1 MRPISEE
8 QQLQQQPL
16 EQLHPHHPLHHN
28 QQHHNLN
35 QQIPE
40 IPDLELVEPQV
51 GDGSLWTALYD
62 YKAQGDDELTL
73 RRGEIVVV
81 LSTDSEVSGDK
92 GWWTG
97 KIGDKVGVFPKDF
110 VTDEDPL
117 QLNVSSA
124 IGDIQPRQ
132 IEYDELDI
140 KEVIGS
146 GGFCKVHRGYY
157 DDEEVAIKIAH
168 QTGEDDMQRMRDSV
182 LQEAKL
188 FWAIKH
194 ENIAAL
200 RGVCLNTKLC
210 LVMEYARGGSLNRI
224 LAGKIPPDVLVN
236 WAIQIARGMNYL
248 HNEAPISIIHRDLKS
263 SNVLIYEA
271 IEGNHLRQKT
281 LKITDFGLA
290 REMYNTQRM
299 SAAGTYA
306 WMPPE
311 VISVSIYSKSS
322 DVWSY
327 GVLLWELITGETPYK
342 GFDPLSV
349 AYGVAVNTLTLPI
362 PKTCPETWGA
372 LMKSCWQTDPHKRP
386 GFKEI
391 LTQLEGIACSK
402 FTSTPQ
408 KSFHDMQECWKKEI
422 AQVLHD
428 LREKEKELRNKE
440 EQLLRVQNEQRE
452 KADLLKLREQKLRER
467 EMVLIERELVMWQP
481 VPSKRKPIKGRKNKP
496 LQISLPTGFRH
507 TITAVRDKAEQPG
520 SPSFAG
526 LRIVALTEGHKGK
539 TWGPSTM
546 HQRERSL
553 LPSQLGGNQPEWPA
567 QTSTHSS
574 FSKSAPNLDK
584 KQQQQQQ
591 LQQQQQVSSM
601 TPPPGLEFLI
611 GSASGNGNGNGN
623 GNGTGSAS
631 GGGVGGT
638 PTTSM
643 LFPPGIPFFLTC
655 PNNNHNNN
663 NNNNI
668 GQHSKAIMN
677 TTNITTTNNITSTN
691 ITTTTTTTTT
701 TTNNNNNNSISAN
714 NNNNNNSNSNQ
725 LNNISSNTSSSHN
738 NNHSQTNPS
747 NSQTNAAVVIVQHH
761 QNGMSNSNSSTSFS
775 QTTRMYHRAR
785 SQEYGLDHPA
795 MGYHPS
801 IYLVT
806 DTDGSETDTV
816 ASPTGCFHFLKSNH
830 SSSSGNQNAA
840 ASSLHRFGGS
850 LGNSP
855 AVGRKKHSLDS
866 SGQHP
871 PPMSSNSLALPMQL
885 PSVQLPSPAEDNNTY
900 DHAFYRVMKKKLSM
914 VSSERL
920 NSKSSVDLTMY
931 NSSSRLTTGRDFD
944 AEDAEEAFEGGRF
957 QPNPSGS
964 QFPRHYFFTRQGEDG
979 ELEVEEEE
987 EEEDSDAE
995 VEDMP
1000 IANQMR
1006 QNSNTSRK
1014 SSVTFQSVSFEEP
1027 ATANETATTPTTAR
1041 SDMYASSASISFATY
1056 RFASPSLSS
1065 SSTTASG
1072 SASIGSS
1079 GGGGETMQQ
1088 NEAATSSY
1096 LQENSILAT
1105 RRMLDVQPHPDVI
1118 KMHEDLRAKEQRQ
1131 HSKNQKKQRPKH
1143 ITKSKSVEA
1152 PVEGHPKHHHN
1163 HHHQHFNAENQHH
1176 SAGSSKIRSLLNLF
1190 TRSRK
1195 KYSKLAEHNL
1205 MGGGGEFSA
1214 IDPSYQTDLA
1224 MGGSSRSLKRK
1235 GKKPQT
1241 QSCEQLERC

>member
-428 LREKEKELRNKE
+428 LREKEKRFQTIEEELRNKE

-526 LRIVALTEGHKGK
+526 LRIVARCQGNSKMDDWRPGATNMPIMSPSPYLLSRFTSNVPLPTLYAGDSARKPKLSVIELLLYNMASLLAGVAAGYDVRMSNVSPVHPTLLSEVPALKAAPLKAAVSLSEAEESQQPEQQVTQLQLDGATLK
-539 TWGPSTM
+539 QQAEEQQEHRESTPRKVDSQARFGGMEATGSKSQPTSLARRIGGSQPYYTPVQRTPQHQLHHQQHHHQHHQHHQQQQQQQQPQPHHQQHHQAQSAVASAVASTTVAAAQAPPSSGVVGIYPGTQPPTPSPRRKLSNSSFGNAPVNPPADAFEEFRVGGGIGPPPLYAPADYLRNGPSYSNDGGGNYRNGYFGSNYFPYRPELNYSYERDCKSYPDYSYDYNHRLPDYYDYQYEAPVVPVPVPVPVPLPLPLPVPVTVPCPVSQTRTPPPRVPQM
-546 HQRERSL
+546 GVSAAGHRRTPSTVSNNSNVLMEHEELLCFDYNNLNLNADYEREREREREREQVAPPSKQELYAGSPKLLNRLIHSPLPMTKSKYATAAVTRPASL
-553 LPSQLGGNQPEWPA
+553 PFEQHPLSLGYQQQQQQSSMSSLPPPLTGQSKLRSSLKKYNGGGGGGGAGGGGGGGNGSTSSQQGTPTNPTPPDSLTSDDSSYLSAKEGSIGSQHSRVRFSPEAYLDANPLP
-567 QTSTHSS
+567 TLGRRMT
-574 FSKSAPNLDK
+574 APSMQLPI
-584 KQQQQQQ
+584 QQQQQQ
-591 LQQQQQVSSM
+591 LQQQQQ
-601 TPPPGLEFLI
+601 GRRQRH
-611 GSASGNGNGNGN
+611 A
-623 GNGTGSAS
+623 
-631 GGGVGGT
+631 
-638 PTTSM
+638 
-643 LFPPGIPFFLTC
+643 
-655 PNNNHNNN
+655 
-663 NNNNI
+663 
-668 GQHSKAIMN
+668 
-677 TTNITTTNNITSTN
+677 
-691 ITTTTTTTTT
+691 
-701 TTNNNNNNSISAN
+701 
-714 NNNNNNSNSNQ
+714 
-725 LNNISSNTSSSHN
+725 
-738 NNHSQTNPS
+738 
-747 NSQTNAAVVIVQHH
+747 
-761 QNGMSNSNSSTSFS
+761 
-775 QTTRMYHRAR
+775 
-785 SQEYGLDHPA
+785 
-795 MGYHPS
+795 
-801 IYLVT
+801 
-806 DTDGSETDTV
+806 
-816 ASPTGCFHFLKSNH
+816 
-830 SSSSGNQNAA
+830 SSG
-840 ASSLHRFGGS
+840 ST
-850 LGNSP
+850 
-855 AVGRKKHSLDS
+855 
-866 SGQHP
+866 
-871 PPMSSNSLALPMQL
+871 
-885 PSVQLPSPAEDNNTY
+885 PSP
-900 DHAFYRVMKKKLSM
+900 
-914 VSSERL
+914 
-920 NSKSSVDLTMY
+920 
-931 NSSSRLTTGRDFD
+931 
-944 AEDAEEAFEGGRF
+944 
-957 QPNPSGS
+957 
-964 QFPRHYFFTRQGEDG
+964 
-979 ELEVEEEE
+979 
-987 EEEDSDAE
+987 
-995 VEDMP
+995 
-1000 IANQMR
+1000 
-1006 QNSNTSRK
+1006 
-1014 SSVTFQSVSFEEP
+1014 
-1027 ATANETATTPTTAR
+1027 
-1041 SDMYASSASISFATY
+1041 
-1056 RFASPSLSS
+1056 
-1065 SSTTASG
+1065 SG
-1072 SASIGSS
+1072 SAS
-1079 GGGGETMQQ
+1079 
-1088 NEAATSSY
+1088 
-1096 LQENSILAT
+1096 
-1105 RRMLDVQPHPDVI
+1105 
-1118 KMHEDLRAKEQRQ
+1118 
-1131 HSKNQKKQRPKH
+1131 
-1143 ITKSKSVEA
+1143 
-1152 PVEGHPKHHHN
+1152 
-1163 HHHQHFNAENQHH
+1163 
-1176 SAGSSKIRSLLNLF
+1176 
-1190 TRSRK
+1190 
-1195 KYSKLAEHNL
+1195 
-1205 MGGGGEFSA
+1205 
-1214 IDPSYQTDLA
+1214 
-1224 MGGSSRSLKRK
+1224 
-1235 GKKPQT
+1235 
-1241 QSCEQLERC
+1241 